1 MRGKMLAFVLLGC
14 LSFMLLSGCTNSTA
28 AQGQDPADVKVELAT
43 DPVAVKAG
51 EPGKLIAIITGLVRS
66 DGVQVAFDI
75 RKPDNKGLPEI
86 INAEAAGDGEYSA
99 AKTFD
104 QPGTYTIYVHLYQD
118 DLHVTKLKKLE
129 VQ

>member
-1 MRGKMLAFVLLGC
+1 MRGKTLLFVMLSC
-14 LSFMLLSGCTNSTA
+14 LSIMLLSGCTNSTA
-28 AQGQDPADVKVELAT
+28 AQGQDPANVKVELAT
-43 DPVAVKAG
+43 DPTMMKAG
-51 EPGKLIAIITGLVRS
+51 EQGKLIAAITGMVLA
-66 DGVQVAFDI
+66 DDAQVAFDI

-86 INAEAAGDGEYSA
+86 INAEAAGGGKFSA

-104 QPGTYTIYVHLYQD
+104 QPGTYTVYIHLYQD